1 MQVATSFQNSVRHNL
16 SLNKAFCK
24 LERPQGASQRK
35 GCLWSL
41 KPERREQMDK
51 EIRKWK
57 KKHAEAI
64 RASMANPGMW
74 GLNKAVFSLSLYTL
88 PMICFST
95 ILIPFTAG
103 QKCTFQKTTR
113 SIGINIVYMLVG
125 FCWLNI
131 FHGTEKGN
139 LFHSQEYLKLRPFPI
154 ISWALS

>member
-64 RASMANPGMW
+64 RASMANPGMC

-95 ILIPFTAG
+95 ILIPFT
-103 QKCTFQKTTR
+103 K
-113 SIGINIVYMLVG
+113 VYFSKNDKKHRHQYCVHACRILLVKHIL
-125 FCWLNI
+125 WN
-131 FHGTEKGN
+131 
-139 LFHSQEYLKLRPFPI
+139 
-154 ISWALS
+154 